1 MASRDKTDPIL
12 PNNSATPAVCTGC
25 GCLCDDVTVSP
36 SGGSLVANTHG
47 CAKGQYWLELRPEPK
62 VSAFLNGRPAPLKKA
77 INAAADILWKSN
89 NPLVFGLEQITCES
103 AAKVVA
109 ISDWLGANLDTTASF
124 NQGPT
129 GLAFQGVGEISCS
142 LGEVRNRADLIL
154 FWGADPLVTHPR
166 HTSRYSIDPPGVH
179 VPLGRKNRFVVVID
193 SEANQTASQA
203 DLWLRPK
210 PGRDFELIW
219 ALRAMIQ
226 GREIAGYDFA
236 ANGVGLEELEGLAHR
251 LKGCRFG
258 VLFFGD
264 RLLAGPG
271 HHLNADGA
279 VSLAHDINAH
289 TRFYARPLR
298 RAGNP
303 MGSESVTC
311 WQTGYPFGLNL
322 ARGFPRYNPGEFTAR
337 RLINSGESDV
347 LLTVGV
353 SPVDY
358 LNSGN
363 ANGSHFFQHIHIGD
377 GLPEEWQS
385 PPKVEIRTA
394 PFATAASGTVY
405 RMDDISLPLR
415 PLSMSQLPDM
425 EQVLTELEV
434 SILGRMR
441 NSSPPTE
448 MAAS

>member
-1 MASRDKTDPIL
+1 ME
-12 PNNSATPAVCTGC
+12 PNVPA
-25 GCLCDDVTVSP
+25 L
-36 SGGSLVANTHG
+36 
-47 CAKGQYWLELRPEPK
+47 
-62 VSAFLNGRPAPLKKA
+62 LNGRPAPLDEA
-77 INAAADILWKSN
+77 ISAAADILWNST
-89 NPLVFGLEQITCES
+89 NPLVFGLEQVTCES
-103 AAKVVA
+103 ATKVVA

-142 LGEVRNRADLIL
+142 LGEVRNRADLVL
-154 FWGADPLVTHPR
+154 FWGADPVVTHPR

-179 VPLGRKNRFVVVID
+179 VPLGRKDRFVVVID
-193 SEANQTASQA
+193 SEANETARQA

-210 PGRDFELIW
+210 PGRDFELLW
-219 ALRAMIQ
+219 TLRAMIQ
-226 GREIAGYDFA
+226 GKRINGYDSAF
-236 ANGVGLEELEGLAHR
+236 NGVPLEDLEGLAKR

-258 VLFFGD
+258 ILFFGD

-322 ARGFPRYNPGEFTAR
+322 ARGFPRFNPGEFTAR
-337 RLINSGESDV
+337 RLLNEHESDV

-353 SPVDY
+353 SPADY
-358 LNSGN
+358 LTPGNSDG
-363 ANGSHFFQHIHIGD
+363 AYFIPHIHIGEC
-377 GLPEEWQS
+377 LPANWPQA
-385 PPKVEIRTA
+385 PRVEIRTA

-415 PLSMSQLPDM
+415 PIRPSPLPDM
-425 EQVLTELEV
+425 EKVLTDLERA
-434 SILGRMR
+434 ILERMR
-441 NSSPPTE
+441 NAPPQTE
-448 MAAS
+448 KATS